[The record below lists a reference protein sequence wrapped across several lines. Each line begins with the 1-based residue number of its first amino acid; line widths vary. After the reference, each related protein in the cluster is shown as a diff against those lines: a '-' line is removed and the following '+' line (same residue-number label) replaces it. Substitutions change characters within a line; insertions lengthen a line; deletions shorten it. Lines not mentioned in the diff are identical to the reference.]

1 MEDALNNQI
10 QSYSHG
16 MRQKIILIGALIH
29 NPDVWIL
36 DEPLTG
42 LDPKSAFELKEMM
55 HEHTRQNKTV
65 LFSTHV
71 LDVAEKICDR
81 VGIIDHGKL
90 LFVGTIEEMKKHF
103 SNNKSLEEMFLEL
116 TNDNE

>member
-1 MEDALNNQI
+1 
-10 QSYSHG
+10 
-16 MRQKIILIGALIH
+16 
-29 NPDVWIL
+29 
-36 DEPLTG
+36 
-42 LDPKSAFELKEMM
+42 MM
-55 HEHTRQNKTV
+55 HEHVRQNKTV

-90 LFVGTIEEMKKHF
+90 LFVGTIDEMQKHF

-116 TNDNE
+116 TNDDE